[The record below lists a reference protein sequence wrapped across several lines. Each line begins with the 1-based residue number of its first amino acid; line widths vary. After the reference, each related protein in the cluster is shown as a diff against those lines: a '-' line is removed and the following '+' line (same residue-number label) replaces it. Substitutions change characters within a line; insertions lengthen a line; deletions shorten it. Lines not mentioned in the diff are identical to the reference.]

1 MRAKRGEKRAERWE
15 GIEKGERKWEDK
27 RPREREVRKMKEVE
41 SVSVGNKR
49 NLERDSLPYSNS
61 HTRSHQ

>member
-27 RPREREVRKMKEVE
+27 RPREREVRKTDR
-41 SVSVGNKR
+41 GKR
-49 NLERDSLPYSNS
+49 GKREAR
-61 HTRSHQ
+61 